1 MYDKEEFEDLEFES
15 AVDALISF
23 FDFLPKEKVKIIDF
37 ERYKLMVQTAVEL
50 KNILADS
57 GLKGELDIEIRE
69 MFNIG
74 SVKIK
79 LDELVVMNT
88 KQFSEM
94 ISKADNFEIYPRTD
108 GKIQLNISFQSVLK
122 TLPGGETL

>member
-1 MYDKEEFEDLEFES
+1 MYDEEEFEDLEFES